1 MKYDEAL
8 RQAEISLDDEF
19 NTDFQVF
26 DDAIAGE
33 DKITIALQ
41 AWFNA
46 SGAKKVELAD
56 NLEFAIRNVRTFRT
70 NRHVLEA
77 ATLLVIDSGTGKQ
90 DSDTGEWQ

>member
-33 DKITIALQ
+33 DKVTIALQ
-41 AWFNA
+41 AWFNS
-46 SGAKKVELAD
+46 SGAKKVDLAD
-56 NLEFAIRNVRTFRT
+56 NLEFAIRNVRKART
-70 NRHVLEA
+70 NRHALDKASEIIVE
-77 ATLLVIDSGTGKQ
+77 SGTATV
-90 DSDTGEWQ
+90 DPATGEYD